1 MCSPQK
7 VWRLINLHQVS
18 SNKSNNFFW
27 PSFRYFPRHET
38 QFAFCNL
45 QCSIQSHYN
54 SHSISLQ
61 YFMHKVW
68 TKPQT
73 TSQNEKN
80 NEEKDVL
87 TIFRKTRFYITKFLP
102 YPYTAMIL
110 LVGIRSHT
118 TFIGFFQNIFWRR
131 PIIFS

>member
-18 SNKSNNFFW
+18 SNKSNTFFHLL
-27 PSFRYFPRHET
+27 FLTFLATRHNLH
-38 QFAFCNL
+38 FAIYNVRFDH
-45 QCSIQSHYN
+45 ITTRIRFHYN
-54 SHSISLQ
+54 ISC
-61 YFMHKVW
+61 
-68 TKPQT
+68 TKSELNRKQHLKT
-73 TSQNEKN
+73 RKITKKKS
-80 NEEKDVL
+80 V

-110 LVGIRSHT
+110 LVGIGSHT